1 MIHCIHTVSDN
12 ITFFTE
18 NKISYQM
25 HEYIYKAI
33 TKIFVISST
42 EYGLEIV
49 LYIFNRT
56 TLDPEVLC

>member
-1 MIHCIHTVSDN
+1 
-12 ITFFTE
+12 
-18 NKISYQM
+18 M

-56 TLDPEVLC
+56 TLDPEVLCWSQRYFQK